1 MTTAE
6 PIAQETKPAKPTA
19 CTHEGCDKKPYSK
32 NLCRSH
38 YEEARVSAPDR
49 ERCEIEGCARPV
61 YVKHQCRS
69 HYTAAYRKTHRTG
82 LSAEEREQLID
93 VIDRMAKQQ
102 PKSQLVAQARKIL
115 RVEESK

>member
-1 MTTAE
+1 MTAE
-6 PIAQETKPAKPTA
+6 TVTQETKPAKPTV
-19 CTHEGCDKKPYSK
+19 CTKDGCEKKPYSK
-32 NLCRSH
+32 GLCRSH

-49 ERCEIEGCARPV
+49 ERCNVEGCDGPV

-82 LSAEEREQLID
+82 LSAEERDQLIE
-93 VIDRMAKQQ
+93 VIDRLAKQQ

-115 RVEESK
+115 RVEQA